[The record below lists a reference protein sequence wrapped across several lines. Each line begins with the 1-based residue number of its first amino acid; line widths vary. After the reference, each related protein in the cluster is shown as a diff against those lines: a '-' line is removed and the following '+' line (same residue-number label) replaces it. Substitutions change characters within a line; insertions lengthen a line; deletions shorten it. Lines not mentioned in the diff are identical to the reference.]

1 MSTPTSPPAASH
13 SRVSSRSPTGAGAP
27 TSRRDGRVDDVRAHL
42 DRRRRDHHALA
53 DGHRHDRAGHDGR
66 ARRLA
71 RRRHLDDAALD
82 DGHLKRGLV
91 LPANPHARMRP
102 IAGRELLER
111 AFSRVG
117 AAQRR
122 ALVAGSGGPAA
133 ADGGAGPLHR
143 AWTGYVSAL
152 EANPVQVKVA
162 SAAVIFS
169 TGDFA
174 TQTVLER
181 TDVRR
186 VDVKRTARMAAFGC
200 CVTAWVHCWW
210 GVLEPFAASAFCPQ
224 TQRLK
229 NTVVKVLCDQS
240 FGAGSFNLIFFSQ
253 TALIEGCGVHGAAE
267 RADAMVAAGSGTG
280 ASALVRE
287 LLLRP
292 FHLRVLWQNLA
303 LVGWS
308 ALLSTSGPQRAR
320 RVPLIPRASSERSG
334 DHARRPLEGGGG
346 GLP

>member
-1 MSTPTSPPAASH
+1 M
-13 SRVSSRSPTGAGAP
+13 
-27 TSRRDGRVDDVRAHL
+27 RRC
-42 DRRRRDHHALA
+42 
-53 DGHRHDRAGHDGR
+53 
-66 ARRLA
+66 
-71 RRRHLDDAALD
+71 
-82 DGHLKRGLV
+82 
-91 LPANPHARMRP
+91 
-102 IAGRELLER
+102 ELLER

-122 ALVAGSGGPAA
+122 ALVAGSGGPTA

-152 EANPVQVKVA
+152 EANPVRVKVA

-169 TGDFA
+169 TGDLA

-229 NTVVKVLCDQS
+229 NTVLKVLCDQS

-253 TALIEGCGVHGAAE
+253 TALMEGCGVDGAAE
-267 RADAMVAAGSGTG
+267 R
-280 ASALVRE
+280 VRTQWWPQMQRHWCFWPWFH
-287 LLLRP
+287 LGNFYYNPL
-292 FHLRVLWQNLA
+292 HLRVLWQNLA

-308 ALLSTSGPQRAR
+308 ALLSSVGAAAGAHGAIDPEGEFRA
-320 RVPLIPRASSERSG
+320 G
-334 DHARRPLEGGGG
+334 KG
-346 GLP
+346 